1 MALQRQKKILIQ
13 QELERRILQGLA
25 CEWEMALWVLSPPH
39 RVEMRPPMF
48 SLREMKSRWGHW
60 SGDKNEIC
68 LNRLFVM
75 NYPWDAVREV
85 LLHEMAHQMAEQV
98 FKSFNE
104 PPHGPSFRKACHLI
118 RANPKASG
126 TYQTLHERIFHES
139 MDPKDKIMIRVRKLL
154 ALAESP
160 NRNEAE
166 AAMTK
171 AHELIA
177 KHHIA
182 LLSQDNQ
189 RDFISVFLGKPAL
202 RHRREE
208 YHLSRL
214 IQDFYFVQG
223 IWIPA
228 YVIDKGK
235 MGRVLEISGTMHHV
249 KIAHYVYD
257 FMANFIHSQWN
268 EYNKERRLALN
279 RKTDFAVGIIEGF
292 RSRLERQKKAQ
303 KRKKETVALVEREDP
318 LLAEYMKYKYPHT
331 STFRRNAALEDRK
344 IRKDGIQVGQ
354 KLVISKGIA
363 EKGTQRGLL
372 IESKSID

>member
-1 MALQRQKKILIQ
+1 MAPR
-13 QELERRILQGLA
+13 
-25 CEWEMALWVLSPPH
+25 
-39 RVEMRPPMF
+39 
-48 SLREMKSRWGHW
+48 
-60 SGDKNEIC
+60 
-68 LNRLFVM
+68 
-75 NYPWDAVREV
+75 
-85 LLHEMAHQMAEQV
+85 
-98 FKSFNE
+98 
-104 PPHGPSFRKACHLI
+104 
-118 RANPKASG
+118 
-126 TYQTLHERIFHES
+126 
-139 MDPKDKIMIRVRKLL
+139 DKIMIRVKKLL

-177 KHHIA
+177 KYHVAI
-182 LLSQDNQ
+182 LSQDN
-189 RDFISVFLGKPAL
+189 RREFISVFLGKPAL

-235 MGRVLEISGTMHHV
+235 MGRVLEISGTIHYV
-249 KIAHYVYD
+249 RIAHYVYD
-257 FMANFIHSQWN
+257 FMVNFIHSQWN
-268 EYNKERRLALN
+268 EYNKEKRFPLN

-292 RSRLERQKKAQ
+292 RSRLERQKKSQ
-303 KRKKETVALVEREDP
+303 TRRKEPAALVERKDP
-318 LLAEYMKYKYPHT
+318 LLVEYMKYKYPHT

-354 KLVISKGIA
+354 NLVISKGIM
-363 EKGTQRGLL
+363 EKGTQRVLL
-372 IESKSID
+372 IGSESMD